1 MTACDALRTQGPR
14 HVAAADPAMA
24 ALIPRIGRC
33 ALPKRRS
40 PYAALVRSI
49 VTQQLSMAAASTIHR
64 RMQTTLGGPISLRR
78 IQRTPDDAL
87 LAAGLSRRKLR
98 FIRELT
104 CRVATGE
111 VDFPALRDLPDDH
124 VVQKLCA
131 LRGVGPWTA
140 DMFLMFVLNR
150 PDVLPLGDSGLRRAF
165 RLSYDLPHSPAPALM
180 EELAEPWRPY
190 RTVGCW
196 YLWRALDRRDRVR
209 TSSERGSRRS

>member
-1 MTACDALRTQGPR
+1 MTACDPLRTQGPR

-78 IQRTPDDAL
+78 IQSTSDDAL

-111 VDFPALRDLPDDH
+111 VDFPRA
-124 VVQKLCA
+124 Q
-131 LRGVGPWTA
+131 
-140 DMFLMFVLNR
+140 R
-150 PDVLPLGDSGLRRAF
+150 PTRR
-165 RLSYDLPHSPAPALM
+165 
-180 EELAEPWRPY
+180 
-190 RTVGCW
+190 
-196 YLWRALDRRDRVR
+196 
-209 TSSERGSRRS
+209 SRRPEALCIARCRPLDGRHVSDVRSQPPRRPSAGGQWPAARVSVVVPPTAVSGASLDGGAC